1 MISNEADGVLRNIEK
16 MANKKFL
23 PIIGSEKGRILTD
36 TIHKFKPRRILEV
49 GTLIGYS
56 AILMAKELRDDAEII
71 TIEVDEDEA
80 EIARENIRRSEVK
93 PKIEVITGN
102 ALEVIPRL
110 SGRFDLVFL
119 DATKDEYMSYLR
131 LVEDKLSK
139 GGVVFA
145 DNAGIFASSMRDY
158 LDYVRN
164 SVKYESQFISV
175 GWDGVEV
182 SVKL

>member
-1 MISNEADGVLRNIEK
+1 MISNKVDVVLRNIEQ

-36 TIHKFKPRRILEV
+36 MIHKFKPRRILEV

-80 EIARENIRRSEVK
+80 ETARENIRRSEVK
-93 PKIEVITGN
+93 PKIDVITGN
-102 ALEVIPRL
+102 TLEVIPKL
-110 SGRFDLVFL
+110 NGRFDMVFL

-131 LVEDKLSK
+131 LVEDKLPK

-145 DNAGIFASSMRDY
+145 DNAGIFASSMRDF

-164 SVKYESQFISV
+164 SGKYKSQFISV
-175 GWDGVEV
+175 GWDGVEI
-182 SVKL
+182 SVRL